1 MSVRFNVPFV
11 GGREIQYLTEVVESR
26 NFAGNGPFTKRAERW
41 LESRFGVP
49 NVLLTH
55 SCTGALELMGL
66 LLDLGPG
73 DEVIVPSYTFCATAT
88 SFLRTG
94 AKLVFCEIDPTTYL
108 ADPADIARRVTSATR
123 LVVPIHYA
131 GLMADI
137 DAIQDAVS
145 GSNAL
150 VLEDAAQ
157 GLGSTLRG
165 RYGGTLTPLAAW
177 SFHETKNIHSGLG
190 GALAINDPEF
200 FERAEDMW
208 ERGTNRTKMFKGL
221 VDKYS
226 WVEPGSSFYPSEL
239 QAAVL
244 VAQLDEYDRNQA
256 ERRALCEAY
265 AAGLS
270 PLAQG
275 GYLGLLS
282 VGDERTLNYHAVPV
296 VFDSPE
302 RCDAVRVGLV
312 ARGVQAFIGYV
323 PLHSSRMGQRLGY
336 TAADLPITER
346 ASQQILRLPLHN
358 SMSVNDVTAV
368 LEALEAVVT
377 A

>member
-1 MSVRFNVPFV
+1 MTIRFNVPFT
-11 GGREIQYLTEVVESR
+11 GGRELQYLTEVVESR

-41 LESRFGVP
+41 LEERFGVP

-88 SFLRTG
+88 AFLRTG
-94 AKLVFCEIDPTTYL
+94 AKLVFCEIDPSTYL
-108 ADPADIARRVTSATR
+108 ADPADIARRITPATR

-137 DAIQDAVS
+137 EAIESAVA
-145 GSNAL
+145 GSNAI
-150 VLEDAAQ
+150 VCEDAAQ

-165 RYGGTLTPLAAW
+165 RYGGTLTRLAAW

-190 GALAINDPEF
+190 GALAINDPDF

-226 WVEPGSSFYPSEL
+226 WVELGSSFYPSEL

-244 VAQLDEYDRNQA
+244 VAQLEEFDRNQA

-265 AAGLS
+265 YEGLKELASAGHFR
-270 PLAQG
+270 
-275 GYLGLLS
+275 LLQS
-282 VGDERTLNYHAVPV
+282 GSERTLNHHAVPV
-296 VFDSPE
+296 VFESPE
-302 RCDAVRVGLV
+302 RCDAIRVGLV
-312 ARGVQAFIGYV
+312 ERDVQAFIGYV

-336 TAADLPITER
+336 RPEDLPITER
-346 ASQQILRLPLHN
+346 ASQEILRLPLHN
-358 SMSVNDVTAV
+358 AMHTDDVSKV
-368 LEALEAVVT
+368 LEALAAT
-377 A
+377 LKA